1 MEDAGF
7 VVSNGGGSI
16 VIFDYGKVLER
27 STING
32 RTQKSR
38 SSQRICS
45 SLASDSVYTFA
56 EVENHLCWS
65 ISSLCDTPF
74 YSYYT
79 DHVSQELMHSRPG
92 SADQRC
98 ITFSIQGS
106 YLPVTGMLILL
117 HLFVARDLPIV

>member
-45 SLASDSVYTFA
+45 SLASDSVYTSA
-56 EVENHLCWS
+56 EAENHLCWS

-98 ITFSIQGS
+98 VTSWIQDS
-106 YLPVTGMLILL
+106 YLPATGMLILL
-117 HLFVARDLPIV
+117 NLFVARDLPIV